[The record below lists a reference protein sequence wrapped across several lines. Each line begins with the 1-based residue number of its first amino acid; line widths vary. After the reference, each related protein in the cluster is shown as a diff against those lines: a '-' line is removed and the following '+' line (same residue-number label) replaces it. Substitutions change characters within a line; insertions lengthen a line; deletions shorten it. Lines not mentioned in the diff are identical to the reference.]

1 MKKTILLIVMAL
13 LVTVTVDAQRGK
25 KRGKN
30 SGSKGYYSFT
40 IGPAFPLG
48 DFAATDTTDK
58 AGWAKT
64 GINISLA
71 QLGYKFTDNFGL
83 SGQLMVGA
91 NRFDVSSQGW
101 NDDDAYWVYAGLMVG
116 PLVSIPVGDQLE
128 INLKPVIGYSM
139 VATPELNDND
149 NGVLWESEQVGAMS
163 YDLGASV
170 CYNLSDNFALSL
182 GLDYYGSKVD
192 FKRTVFAGTILE
204 TTVDFTQNI
213 SVFSTSAGIVL
224 RF

>member
-1 MKKTILLIVMAL
+1 MKKITLFVIAALLISVS
-13 LVTVTVDAQRGK
+13 VDAQRSK

-30 SGSKGYYSFT
+30 STPKGYYSLT

-71 QLGYKFTDNFGL
+71 QFGYKFTDNIGL
-83 SGQLMVGA
+83 GGQLMVGA
-91 NRFDVSSQGW
+91 NRFDVSSEGW
-101 NDDDAYWVYAGLMVG
+101 NDDDAYWVYAGFMVG
-116 PLVSIPVGDQLE
+116 PLFSFPVADMLE
-128 INLKPVIGYSM
+128 VNIRPVIGYSM

-149 NGVLWESEQVGAMS
+149 GGVLWESEQVGAMS

-170 CYNLSDNFALSL
+170 CYNLSQNFAVSL
-182 GLDYYGSKVD
+182 GLDYYSSKVD

-204 TTVDFTQNI
+204 TTADFTQTI
-213 SVFSTSAGIVL
+213 SVFSTSAGVVF